1 VLKCKFLVWKYLA
14 RKKSNFLQS
23 FGILEKNEN
32 IPAIKTNHFPVPQNS
47 LDYPYKTT
55 YEQRENTQMKKIE
68 RKNIK
73 NL

>member
-1 VLKCKFLVWKYLA
+1 LYGNTF
-14 RKKSNFLQS
+14 
-23 FGILEKNEN
+23 LEKNEN